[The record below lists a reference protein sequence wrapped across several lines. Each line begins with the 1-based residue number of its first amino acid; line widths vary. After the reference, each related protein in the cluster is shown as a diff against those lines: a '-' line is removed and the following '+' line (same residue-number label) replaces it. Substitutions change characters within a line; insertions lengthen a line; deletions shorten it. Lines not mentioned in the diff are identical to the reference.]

1 MSGWIKIHRRIKEN
15 WLYPK
20 KRIFTK
26 LEAWIDLLIM
36 VNHKSQKKVI
46 NNEVIEIKRG
56 ERDLSYRYLA
66 KKWKWSHTKIK
77 RYFTLLQK
85 DNMIRLK
92 KRTGQNLVSVCNYE
106 RYQDSHFEK
115 RTRSEQGAH
124 KVRTRSERI
133 KEREEGKE
141 RKEEEDLRLDIK
153 AIWDKTKNRFGLVDD
168 QYHYYRHCL
177 VEMEQRWGDRTN
189 EIVDRFLKDK
199 ESEIRDLRYLCE
211 RGIDKYAGVQP
222 EELEKEKELTFVCPE
237 GHKDRRVSKSKNLYA
252 VCRKCYNRLVPI
264 DKVALEKSIGGLA

>member
-1 MSGWIKIHRRIKEN
+1 MRTPGYIYLQRKLLDNPVVMKDAEHLAVWIYLLLKANHS
-15 WLYPK
+15 PK
-20 KRIFTK
+20 DALF
-26 LEAWIDLLIM
+26 
-36 VNHKSQKKVI
+36 
-46 NNEVIEIKRG
+46 
-56 ERDLSYRYLA
+56 
-66 KKWKWSHTKIK
+66 
-77 RYFTLLQK
+77 
-85 DNMIRLK
+85 
-92 KRTGQNLVSVCNYE
+92 
-106 RYQDSHFEK
+106 
-115 RTRSEQGAH
+115 
-124 KVRTRSERI
+124 
-133 KEREEGKE
+133 GKE
-141 RKEEEDLRLDIK
+141 RITIQRGQLITGRKKISSDLGVNQSKVRRILKLFKSDQQIDQRTSPVNSLITILNYGDHQQVANKVDNRWPTGGQQVTTTNKYNKEKKEKKEEDLRLDIK

-211 RGIDKYAGVQP
+211 RGIDKYAGIQP
-222 EELEKEKELTFVCPE
+222 EELEKEKEITFVCPE